1 MSWSRRS
8 AAVALG
14 LAVAVA
20 VALVVVGRWESRRE
34 ARREMNG
41 FRIVQRLVGP
51 LDSPSLS
58 GFRVFPGFDCLT
70 YRRGSNALA
79 LELCVDGGG
88 RVVEA
93 IDRRRYDRRIW
104 SLRFD
109 PGASTD
115 RVDRVEVERLLRR
128 MGATA

>member
-1 MSWSRRS
+1 VTWRRRS
-8 AAVALG
+8 VVLAAGVL
-14 LAVAVA
+14 VVA
-20 VALVVVGRWESRRE
+20 VALVAVGRWERSHE

-41 FRIVQRLVGP
+41 FRIVHRLIGP

-58 GFRVFPGFDCLT
+58 GFRVFPAFDCLT
-70 YRRGSNALA
+70 YRRRQNPFA
-79 LELCVDGGG
+79 LELCVDKQG

-109 PGASTD
+109 RSASTD
-115 RVDRVEVERLLRR
+115 RVDRGEVDRLLRK
-128 MGATA
+128 MGAE